1 MEQRLQV
8 RMGVGL
14 LHLGNL
20 SGRCLQKLFQLHGPR
35 FAELRHGPAAQLLV
49 RCLLVNALP
58 HISSVPHGAA
68 LQS

>member
-1 MEQRLQV
+1 MEQRLKV
-8 RMGVGL
+8 GMGVGL

-20 SGRCLQKLFQLHGPR
+20 AGRRLQKLFQLHGPR
-35 FAELRHGPAAQLLV
+35 FAELRNSTAAQLLV

-58 HISSVPHGAA
+58 HISSAPHGAV

>member
-8 RMGVGL
+8 GMGAGL
-14 LHLGNL
+14 LHFRNL
-20 SGRCLQKLFQLHGPR
+20 ERRRLQELFQLHGPR

-58 HISSVPHGAA
+58 HISSAPHGAV